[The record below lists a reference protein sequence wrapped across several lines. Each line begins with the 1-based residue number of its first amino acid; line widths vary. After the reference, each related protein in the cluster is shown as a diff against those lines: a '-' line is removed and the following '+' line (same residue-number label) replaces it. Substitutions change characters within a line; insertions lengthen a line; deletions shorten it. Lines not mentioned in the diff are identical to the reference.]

1 MSYAIRLRDVTLA
14 YERRP
19 ALEHLSG
26 EFLSGSMTAVVGP
39 NGAGKST
46 LLKALCGMLRLAG
59 GSVEF
64 EGIGRSLLGYL
75 PQQSEIDRSFPIT
88 VSDTVLMGAWDRM
101 GMNRDVDVRL
111 AEQAEEALS
120 AVGLT
125 GFHDCPVGS
134 LSVGQFQ
141 RVLFA
146 RLFLQNAP
154 VVLLDEPFA
163 AIDERTT
170 RELIALLVRWHQQE
184 QRTVIAV
191 LHDID
196 LVRAHF
202 PSALLL
208 ARTPI
213 AWGATQTVLT
223 PENLRSARIL
233 AEQWDQPVLERRPA
247 SVLA

>member
-1 MSYAIRLRDVTLA
+1 MIRLRDVTLA

-26 EFLSGSMTAVVGP
+26 DFLSGSLTAIVGP

-46 LLKALCGMLRLAG
+46 LLKALSGTLRPAA

-64 EGIGRSLLGYL
+64 NGLLRSQLGYL
-75 PQQSEIDRSFPIT
+75 PQQADIDRSFPIT
-88 VSDTVLMGAWDRM
+88 VSDTVLMGAW
-101 GMNRDVDVRL
+101 NRIGVARGVNTHL

-125 GFHDCPVGS
+125 GFHRRSVGS
-134 LSVGQFQ
+134 LSAGQFQ

-170 RELIALLVRWHQQE
+170 RELIELLVRWHRQE
-184 QRTVIAV
+184 RRTVIAV
-191 LHDID
+191 LHDFD
-196 LVRAHF
+196 QVRAHF
-202 PSALLL
+202 PNVLLL

-213 AWGATQTVLT
+213 AWGATETVLT
-223 PENLRSARIL
+223 PENLRAARIRAEHWDEPTVMGL
-233 AEQWDQPVLERRPA
+233 AATAPA
-247 SVLA
+247 